1 MLGTRAGSYSRCR
14 KTFVTREVDIIPLI
28 GSSERRRPPSL
39 FSLLGPDRR
48 TATPHGPATLED
60 GAPWRLRITRSTG
73 AIGDRFVPGRQRLRR
88 LHEHREA
95 MQGSHITADAPRPA
109 LSAEPLA
116 RLSIEE
122 LQRRDLRG
130 IERRLC
136 AHRSLRRPPSRLSA

>member
-1 MLGTRAGSYSRCR
+1 MIYTKIILTTLTRSITSYRKLCAAG
-14 KTFVTREVDIIPLI
+14 L
-28 GSSERRRPPSL
+28 RRPPSL
-39 FSLLGPDRR
+39 FSLGPDRR

-60 GAPWRLRITRSTG
+60 GAPWPLRITRSTG
-73 AIGDRFVPGRQRLRR
+73 AIGDRFVPRRQRLRR

-95 MQGSHITADAPRPA
+95 MQGSHITADDAPRPA
-109 LSAEPLA
+109 LSAEPLT

-122 LQRRDLRG
+122 LQCRDLRG